1 MRGLGTRG
9 MIVRSAPASSR
20 YYANVSV
27 YSAPADGVAV
37 GGDWCDVLALS
48 EQIDVLTIGDVF
60 GRGASVADTM
70 VTLRDAILHTC
81 RETHTPADVLT
92 NANELVLSLGGDT
105 LVSAIV
111 ALLDHRDH
119 TLTFANAGHP
129 PPLLFIDGASSGFL
143 EGPSA
148 DLPLGVVPDYRAANY
163 AIALPKNALLVL
175 YTDGISAHNG
185 DPIMGERDLITGA
198 RFAYPRPDDNLA
210 RLIVQHVFARGRG
223 TDDAAVITLR
233 TAVVP

>member
-1 MRGLGTRG
+1 
-9 MIVRSAPASSR
+9 MIVLSAPAPSR

-27 YSAPADGVAV
+27 YNVAAEGVAT
-37 GGDWCDVLALS
+37 GGDWCDVLPLS
-48 EQIDVLTIGDVF
+48 EQLDVLTIGDVF
-60 GRGASVADTM
+60 GRGSSVAATM
-70 VTLRDAILHTC
+70 ATVRDAILRTS
-81 RETHTPADVLT
+81 RETHAPADVLM

-111 ALLDHRDH
+111 AVLDHRDH

-129 PPLLFIDGASSGFL
+129 PPLLFLDGRASGFL

-148 DLPLGVVPDYRAANY
+148 DLPLGVSSPYRAADY
-163 AIALPKNALLVL
+163 VLALPKNALLVL
-175 YTDGISAHNG
+175 YTDGITAHNG

-210 RLIVQHVFARGRG
+210 RLIVQHVFASGRGR
-223 TDDAAVITLR
+223 DDAAVITLR
-233 TAVVP
+233 TAELP